1 MIDEYN
7 DHDDYNEYKD
17 MESSYKMCFWSLVG
31 MWIMLIAILIMLGSC
46 TTTRYIP
53 IETVRTEYKT
63 KTDSFIQ
70 KDSIFVKDSV
80 LVESKGDTIHWH
92 HWHTEYKDR
101 WRNRIVIDSFIKM
114 DSIPVPYPVEKKF
127 TRWQQ
132 VKIDWGGEAIVA
144 MIVVIFIIIWLI
156 VKRLR
161 W

>member
-1 MIDEYN
+1 MIIDDN
-7 DHDDYNEYKD
+7 DDIRQGLEH
-17 MESSYKMCFWSLVG
+17 SYWKTVWTVAIV
-31 MWIMLIAILIMLGSC
+31 WIAICLGLIVCGSC

-101 WRNRIVIDSFIKM
+101 WRDRIVTDSFIKV
-114 DSIPVPYPVEKKF
+114 DSIPVPYPVEKKL